1 MSLARLFRPATLAAA
16 LLMAGLASAHEY
28 TAGDLKIIHP
38 TARPTAVADVPGAG
52 YLSIQNNGKTA
63 DTLLGASSS
72 LAKRVEIHEMSMDG
86 GVMSMRALPQG
97 VTIPAGGRIELSPGG
112 SHLMLLGLSKQLAP
126 GDTVPLT
133 LEFAKAGK
141 VNVELHVE
149 AAKPDAD
156 SMGGMHMDH

>member
-1 MSLARLFRPATLAAA
+1 
-16 LLMAGLASAHEY
+16 
-28 TAGDLKIIHP
+28 
-38 TARPTAVADVPGAG
+38 
-52 YLSIQNNGKTA
+52 
-63 DTLLGASSS
+63 
-72 LAKRVEIHEMSMDG
+72 
-86 GVMSMRALPQG
+86 
-97 VTIPAGGRIELSPGG
+97 
-112 SHLMLLGLSKQLAP
+112 MLLGLSKQLAP